1 MTRILNAV
9 KLDYLAG
16 RFYLALYPIL
26 FLVALLIGTLVKMP
40 VFTVILTIVLAVFI
54 AGGVFS
60 TNERNHGEKL
70 YGVLPLKRSDMV
82 VGRYLYGLILG
93 VGGTLVASFFG
104 YLASWI
110 SGANMGSFGPNRAP
124 LTTDPTIANLI
135 FWAAVGFAFLYFCF
149 AVAVAFPI
157 YFRFG
162 FSKSYV
168 FTMLPLY
175 LVVLAALLITRK
187 FDPTLNLSGTVQ
199 WFADHMWTLPVIGV
213 VGGLVLLALSAVIAI
228 RIYAHKE
235 I

>member
-1 MTRILNAV
+1 MTRIINAV

-70 YGVLPLKRSDMV
+70 YGTLPLRRTDMV
-82 VGRYLYGLILG
+82 LGRYVYGLALG
-93 VGGTLVASFFG
+93 IGGTIVASLFG
-104 YLASWI
+104 FLASWI
-110 SGANMGSFGPNRAP
+110 SGANMGSFGPNRSP
-124 LTTDPTIANLI
+124 LTTDPAVANLI

-149 AVAVAFPI
+149 AISVAFPI

-187 FDPTLNLSGTVQ
+187 FDPTLNLSSTVS
-199 WFADHMWTLPVIGV
+199 WLLDHVWLLPVGGV
-213 VGGLVLLALSAVIAI
+213 VGGLILVVISITIANS
-228 RIYAHKE
+228 IYSRKE